1 MTKEEA
7 RSLVGRA
14 VLYSSGFSEPEKVV
28 ITEATEITVEIS
40 WPDSERRARV
50 LSGYL
55 MPLPGEGA
63 DPLAAIQARLN
74 DFAAAAI
81 RATRGN
87 SGQADTVLSALR
99 ELNWAAGLDF
109 EGASP
114 DPPGASRE
122 YHAGMAVRHAGSLEI
137 ARAWEKAGPRSRRAI
152 SGTARRP
159 MPQLQHASWRLTPPA
174 LVYLVTHTALCA
186 AKIGVTDAAGS
197 RIAQHR
203 RAGWQLLAAF
213 QVSAEMAC
221 VIEDDVLRWWRR
233 EPGLPSFLGR
243 NQMPQGG
250 WTETVAAGRIDL
262 AATVTRICNL
272 AVQQD
277 GHPAGARAGVS
288 RLAGGRQ
295 ARTAAR
301 RCTRSPGRWP
311 TGPRRPG
318 AGRRS
323 RCSSGRPW

>member
-14 VLYSSGFSEPEKVV
+14 VLYSSGFGEPEKVV
-28 ITEATEITVEIS
+28 ITAMGLLLVEIS
-40 WPDSERRARV
+40 WPDSERRMPV
-50 LSGYL
+50 LSNEL

-63 DPLAAIQARLN
+63 DPLEVIQGRFN
-74 DFAAAAI
+74 EFAAAAI
-81 RATRGN
+81 KVARWDSKQTEEMLG
-87 SGQADTVLSALR
+87 ALR

-109 EGASP
+109 EGVAP
-114 DPPGASRE
+114 APPGASRE

-137 ARAWEKAGPRSRRAI
+137 ARAWEKSRAAI
-152 SGTARRP
+152 QVKYGAPPDAAALAR
-159 MPQLQHASWRLTPPA
+159 QIEADAPA
-174 LVYLVTHTALCA
+174 LVYLVTHTAFGA
-186 AKIGVTDAAGS
+186 AKVGVADAAGS

-233 EPGLPSFLGR
+233 ELGLPSFLGR

-250 WTETVAAGRIDL
+250 WTETVAADRIDL

-277 GHPAGARAGVS
+277 ARPGRSQNGRLPAC
-288 RLAGGRQ
+288 GRQ
-295 ARTAAR
+295 A
-301 RCTRSPGRWP
+301 S
-311 TGPRRPG
+311 
-318 AGRRS
+318 
-323 RCSSGRPW
+323 